1 MIKFDQIY
9 RTEADITQSTKSK
22 LKYTKKKKK
31 KRENMKHIQQ
41 QQHRER

>member
-9 RTEADITQSTKSK
+9 RTEADREQSTKSK

-31 KRENMKHIQQ
+31 NETH
-41 QQHRER
+41 